1 LASDTRK
8 AVRPGGYA
16 VEQKPSSET
25 PVSIQ
30 PDTLALKQKAEEE
43 GLETIWERFAAQQP
57 ECGFC
62 QLGLSCR
69 ICAMGPCR
77 IDPFGDG
84 PQRGICGA
92 DADIMVARNLARMV
106 AGGAAAHSDH
116 GRDLVETLL
125 AVAEGH
131 APGYQLTDLAKLD
144 RIAAEYGV
152 APELPPLTKA
162 RELALAMMEE
172 YGIKKG
178 HLTFTKRL
186 PATRLEKWQALGIT
200 PRGIDWEIAEMMHRT
215 HMGVDNDPVNL
226 LLQALRTA
234 LADGWGGSMI
244 ATELSD
250 ILFGTPQPAASQ
262 ANIGVLK
269 ADQVNIILHGHNP
282 LVSEMVVRAAQ
293 DPELLQRAR
302 ELGAQGINLVG
313 LCCTGNE
320 VLMRKGIP
328 MAGNHLVQELALI
341 TGAVEAILVD
351 YQCILPSLGDL
362 AACYHTIFFSTSPK
376 AKFPKATHLAFTPE
390 TGEALGREV
399 VARAVENYAR
409 RNPERVFI
417 PASPV
422 QQFTGFSV
430 EAILAALGGTP
441 EPLLEAIKAG
451 QLRGAVG
458 VVGCNNPKVT
468 QDFGH
473 TTLTREL
480 IARDILVLDTG
491 CAAVAH
497 AKAGLKVPEAAELA
511 GDGLKAVCRSLNIP
525 PVLHMGSCVDNTRI
539 LALVA
544 ALAQALGVDTDQLPV
559 AAAAPEWYSEKAV
572 AIASYAVASGVFTVL
587 GVVPPVLGSKTVTEV
602 LLKGLTQHLGACFA
616 VEPDPKKAA
625 ALIIRHIEEK
635 RRGLG
640 LEARGV

>member
-1 LASDTRK
+1 M
-8 AVRPGGYA
+8 
-16 VEQKPSSET
+16 EQKFSSGN

-30 PDTLALKQKAEEE
+30 PDTLALKEKAKQE
-43 GLETIWERFAAQQP
+43 GLETIWERFEAQQP

-69 ICAMGPCR
+69 ICVMGPCR
-77 IDPFGDG
+77 IDPFGEG

-92 DADIMVARNLARMV
+92 DADIMVARNLGRMV
-106 AGGAAAHSDH
+106 AAGAASHSDH

-144 RIAAEYGV
+144 RIAAEFGV
-152 APELPPLTKA
+152 AADLPPQAKA
-162 RELALAMMEE
+162 KELAHAMMEE
-172 YGIKKG
+172 YGIRKG

-186 PATRLEKWQALGIT
+186 PAARLEKWQALGIA
-200 PRGIDWEIAEMMHRT
+200 PRGIDWEVTEMMHRT

-250 ILFGTPQPAASQ
+250 ILFGTPKPAASQ

-269 ADQVNIILHGHNP
+269 ADQVNVILHGHNP

-293 DPELLQRAR
+293 DPQMVKRAKD
-302 ELGAQGINLVG
+302 LGAQGINLAG

-341 TGAVEAILVD
+341 TGAVEAMVVD
-351 YQCILPSLGDL
+351 YQCILPSLGEL
-362 AACYHTIFFSTSPK
+362 AGCYHTLFFTTSPK

-390 TGEALGREV
+390 TGEALGREI
-399 VARAVENYAR
+399 VAQAVENFAR
-409 RNPERVFI
+409 RNPDRVFI
-417 PASPV
+417 PTSPT
-422 QQFTGFSV
+422 QQFSGFSV

-441 EPLLEAIKAG
+441 EPLLNAIKAG
-451 QLRGAVG
+451 QIRGAAG
-458 VVGCNNPKVT
+458 VVGCNNPKIT
-468 QDFGH
+468 HDYGH
-473 TTLTREL
+473 TTLTKEL
-480 IARDILVLDTG
+480 IANDILVLDTG

-497 AKAGLKVPEAAELA
+497 AKSGLKVPEAAELA
-511 GDGLKAVCRSLNIP
+511 GPGLKAVCQALNIP

-539 LALVA
+539 IYLAA
-544 ALAQALGVDTDQLPV
+544 ALAQALGVDMDQLPV
-559 AAAAPEWYSEKAV
+559 AAAAPEWYSEKAA
-572 AIASYAVASGVFTVL
+572 AIGCYAVASGVYTVL
-587 GVVPPVLGSKTVTEV
+587 GVAPPVLGSKTVTDV
-602 LLKGLTQHLGACFA
+602 LLNGITAHLGACFA
-616 VEPDPKKAA
+616 VEPNPQKAA
-625 ALIIRHIEEK
+625 NLIIRHVEEK

-640 LEARGV
+640 LDAREV

>member
-1 LASDTRK
+1 MNPKSL
-8 AVRPGGYA
+8 
-16 VEQKPSSET
+16 SET

-30 PDTLALKQKAEEE
+30 LDTIALKEKARQE

-69 ICAMGPCR
+69 ICVMGPCR
-77 IDPFGDG
+77 IDPFGEG
-84 PQRGICGA
+84 PQRGVCGA
-92 DADIMVARNLARMV
+92 DADIMVARNLGRMV
-106 AGGAAAHSDH
+106 AAGAASHSDH

-131 APGYQLTDLAKLD
+131 APGYQITDLAKLD
-144 RIAAEYGV
+144 RIAAEFGV
-152 APELPPLTKA
+152 AADLPPQAKA
-162 RELALAMMEE
+162 KELALAVMEE

-178 HLTFTKRL
+178 HLTFTGRVPK
-186 PATRLEKWQALGIT
+186 ARLEKWQALGIA
-200 PRGIDWEIAEMMHRT
+200 PRGVDWEVTEMMHRT
-215 HMGVDNDPVNL
+215 HMGVDNDAVNL

-250 ILFGTPQPAASQ
+250 ILFGTPQPTASQ

-269 ADQVNIILHGHNP
+269 ADRVNIILHGHSP
-282 LVSEMVVRAAQ
+282 LISEMVVRAAQ
-293 DPELLQRAR
+293 DPQLIKRAQ
-302 ELGAQGINLVG
+302 ELGAEGINLAG

-341 TGAVEAILVD
+341 TGAVEAMVVD
-351 YQCILPSLGDL
+351 YQCILPSLGEL
-362 AACYHTIFFSTSPK
+362 AGCFHTLLFSTSPK

-390 TGEALGREV
+390 TGEALGRQI
-399 VARAVENYAR
+399 AAQAVENFAR

-417 PASPV
+417 PVSPV

-430 EAILAALGGTP
+430 EAILAALGGSA
-441 EPLLEAIKAG
+441 EPLLNAIKAG
-451 QLRGAVG
+451 QVRGAAG
-458 VVGCNNPKVT
+458 VVGCNNPKIQ

-473 TTLTREL
+473 VNLTKEL
-480 IARDILVLDTG
+480 IAKDILVLDTG

-511 GDGLKAVCRSLNIP
+511 GPGLKAVCQALNIP
-525 PVLHMGSCVDNTRI
+525 PVLHMGSCVDNARI
-539 LALVA
+539 IHLAA
-544 ALAQALGVDTDQLPV
+544 ALAQALGVDIDQLPV

-572 AIASYAVASGVFTVL
+572 AIGTYAVASGIYTVL
-587 GVVPPVLGSKTVTEV
+587 GPAPPVLGSKTVTDV
-602 LLKGLTQHLGACFA
+602 LLNGITAHLGACFA
-616 VEPDPKKAA
+616 VEPDPLKAA
-625 ALIIRHIEEK
+625 KLIIRHVEEK

-640 LEARGV
+640 LDAREV

>member
-1 LASDTRK
+1 MNPKSL
-8 AVRPGGYA
+8 
-16 VEQKPSSET
+16 SET

-30 PDTLALKQKAEEE
+30 LDTIALKEKARQE
-43 GLETIWERFAAQQP
+43 GLETIWERLAAQQP

-69 ICAMGPCR
+69 ICVMGPCR
-77 IDPFGDG
+77 IDPFGEG
-84 PQRGICGA
+84 PQRGVCGA
-92 DADIMVARNLARMV
+92 DADIMVARNLGRMV
-106 AGGAAAHSDH
+106 AAGAASHSDH

-131 APGYQLTDLAKLD
+131 APGYQITDLAKLD
-144 RIAAEYGV
+144 RIAAEFGV
-152 APELPPLTKA
+152 AADLPPQAKA
-162 RELALAMMEE
+162 KELALAVMEE

-178 HLTFTKRL
+178 HLTFTGRVPK
-186 PATRLEKWQALGIT
+186 ARLEKWQALGIA
-200 PRGIDWEIAEMMHRT
+200 PRGVDWEVTEMMHRT
-215 HMGVDNDPVNL
+215 HMGVDNDAVNL

-250 ILFGTPQPAASQ
+250 ILFGTPQPKASQ

-269 ADQVNIILHGHNP
+269 ADRVNIILHGHSP

-293 DPELLQRAR
+293 DPQLIKRAK
-302 ELGAQGINLVG
+302 ELGAEGINLAG

-341 TGAVEAILVD
+341 TGAVEAMVVD
-351 YQCILPSLGDL
+351 YQCILPSLGEL
-362 AACYHTIFFSTSPK
+362 AGCFHTLLFSTSPK

-390 TGEALGREV
+390 TGEALGRQI
-399 VARAVENYAR
+399 AAQAVENFAR

-417 PASPV
+417 PVSPV

-430 EAILAALGGTP
+430 EAILAALGGSA
-441 EPLLEAIKAG
+441 EPLLNAIKAG
-451 QLRGAVG
+451 QVRGAAG
-458 VVGCNNPKVT
+458 VVGCNNPKIQ

-473 TTLTREL
+473 VNLTKEL
-480 IARDILVLDTG
+480 IAKDILVLDTG

-497 AKAGLKVPEAAELA
+497 AKSGLKVPEAAELA
-511 GDGLKAVCRSLNIP
+511 GPGLKAVCQALNIP
-525 PVLHMGSCVDNTRI
+525 PVLHMGSCVDNARI
-539 LALVA
+539 IHLAA
-544 ALAQALGVDTDQLPV
+544 ALAQALGVDIDQLPV

-572 AIASYAVASGVFTVL
+572 AIGTYAVASGIYTVL
-587 GVVPPVLGSKTVTEV
+587 GPAPPVLGSKTVTD
-602 LLKGLTQHLGACFA
+602 LLLNGITAHLGACFA
-616 VEPDPKKAA
+616 VEPDPLKAA
-625 ALIIRHIEEK
+625 KLIIRHVEEK

-640 LEARGV
+640 LDAREV